1 MKIIV
6 LGSGTSTG
14 VPVIGCNCSVCTSL
28 NPKNNRLRPSVI
40 IQGSGINCLIDTP
53 PDLRTQA
60 LKFNIKR
67 IDCVLYTHIHADHL
81 FGIDDLRM
89 FNYIQKSPIPIYA
102 SEDHLKSIIAKFDY
116 IFKEKLLSSKPNLI
130 PNIINKK
137 IEFNGLSILPV
148 PVYHGNQLINGYR
161 INDFAYLTDT
171 SKIPESSLN
180 LLKDLKVL
188 MIDALRYKKH
198 PTHLTV
204 EEAIN
209 ISNALKPSKTYLTH
223 MGHNIKYEEIKAN
236 LPSNIAP
243 SYDGLEIDI

>member
-14 VPVIGCNCSVCTSL
+14 VPVIGCNCNICTSQ
-28 NPKNNRLRPSVI
+28 NPKNKRLRPSILIMEKGV
-40 IQGSGINCLIDTP
+40 NCLIDTT

-60 LKFNIKR
+60 LKFSIKR
-67 IDCVLYTHIHADHL
+67 IDCVLYTHVHADHL

-102 SEDHLKSIIAKFDY
+102 SEDHLKSIMTKFDY
-116 IFKEKLLSSKPNLI
+116 IFKEKLLSSKPDLI
-130 PNIINKK
+130 PNVINKK
-137 IEFNGLSILPV
+137 IDFNGLSILPI
-148 PVYHGNQLINGYR
+148 PVYHGNQIINGYR
-161 INDFAYLTDT
+161 INDFAYLTDI
-171 SKIPESSLN
+171 SKIPDSSFD

-188 MIDALRYKKH
+188 MIDTLRYKQH

-204 EEAIN
+204 EEAVV

-223 MGHNIKYEEIKAN
+223 MGHNIEYEEIKAN
-236 LPSNIAP
+236 LPVNIIP
-243 SYDGLEIDI
+243 SYDGLEFEI